1 MRLRLALHLYTSDRT
16 MKKRTLST
24 QPIAKPRGFTLI
36 ELLVVIAIIAILASL
51 LLPALAKAK
60 NTATGAVC
68 QSNQKQI
75 GLAWYM
81 YQDDNDGDMMS
92 TIYKGQLLIGGMF
105 FPVDWPWP
113 PAYIKNTDQAIT
125 YIKGQLEKGPL
136 WGYATSHDVYNC
148 PGDGRTKLQW
158 GKGWTFDSY
167 AKAGGLNNTGNT
179 SWAAGMRQH
188 ITQYSQIINPSNKY
202 IFVEEGTKYAGG
214 FGGANLGPWA
224 IEPES
229 KLWIDPVAVWHN
241 GSSTFSFADGHAEN
255 HKWLEAATKKASGD
269 NSQLFW
275 AGPKDDRDLQWALE
289 RYAWKGNSRP

>member
-1 MRLRLALHLYTSDRT
+1 
-16 MKKRTLST
+16 MKSHSLFSNGKTRSS
-24 QPIAKPRGFTLI
+24 AFTLI

-81 YQDDNDGDMMS
+81 YQDDNDGKLMS
-92 TIYKGQLLIGGMF
+92 AQYRGRLLIGGMF

-113 PAYIKNTDQAIT
+113 PSGISNNDQALVYIKER
-125 YIKGQLEKGPL
+125 LEMGPL
-136 WGYATSHDVYNC
+136 WQYASSHDVYNC

-167 AKAGGLNNTGNT
+167 AKAGGLNNTGNPN
-179 SWAAGMRQH
+179 WANGIRQQ
-188 ITQYSQIINPSNKY
+188 ITKFAQIINPSDKY
-202 IFVEEGTKYAGG
+202 VFVEEGTKYSGG
-214 FGGANLGPWA
+214 HGGANLGPWA
-224 IEPES
+224 LEPEA
-229 KLWIDPVAVWHN
+229 KQWIDPVAVWHN
-241 GSSTFSFADGHAEN
+241 GTSTFSFADGHAES
-255 HKWLEAATKKASGD
+255 HRWLELATKQASGD
-269 NSQLFW
+269 ISQLMW
-275 AGPKDDRDLQWALE
+275 SGPKNDRDFAWCLE